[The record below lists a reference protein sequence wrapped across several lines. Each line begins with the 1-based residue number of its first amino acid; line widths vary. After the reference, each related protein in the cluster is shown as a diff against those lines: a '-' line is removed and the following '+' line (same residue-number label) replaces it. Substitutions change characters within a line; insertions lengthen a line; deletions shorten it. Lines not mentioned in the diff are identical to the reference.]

1 MKKGERR
8 ALMIFAGGGGRF
20 FFSANH
26 FVDVVVSSELA
37 SRLLLPPPLLYLDQ
51 MLWRL
56 EMLST
61 LWKKRLEKSR
71 EIDVNSRAADLVQ
84 IGPPPEHC
92 PVSAAPLIR
101 RRLRGRLVQQEPAV
115 NDIFFGHPLL
125 GSGI

>member
-1 MKKGERR
+1 MVFVCGRNRFDFR
-8 ALMIFAGGGGRF
+8 AT
-20 FFSANH
+20 H

-92 PVSAAPLIR
+92 PVSAAPLIS
-101 RRLRGRLVQQEPAV
+101 RRLRGGLVQEEPAV
-115 NDIFFGHPLL
+115 NDIFLVIPV
-125 GSGI
+125 